1 MAYDLWDLAPRGL
14 NPRSRLYSLRP
25 MEIGTP
31 DVESLSSY
39 VMRLAQAHTV
49 SVRTLILQEIFPNL
63 STKPK
68 NAHFSGLHSLNGMG
82 SCFEQ
87 WVAILGKL
95 TSRDDLCALTLLPWQ
110 GLLRSGGILQR
121 RRKWCPRC
129 FQECQR
135 HGMPVY
141 ECLAWVLAPVTVC
154 PIHHVL
160 LEQHC
165 PHCHRAIL
173 VLSAHAHPGFC
184 AHCNGW
190 LGDDSTAPDASPS
203 QQMEA

>member
-1 MAYDLWDLAPRGL
+1 M
-14 NPRSRLYSLRP
+14 
-25 MEIGTP
+25 
-31 DVESLSSY
+31 
-39 VMRLAQAHTV
+39 
-49 SVRTLILQEIFPNL
+49 
-63 STKPK
+63 
-68 NAHFSGLHSLNGMG
+68 LNGMG

-203 QQMEA
+203 QQMEAQLWIANQIGKFLGLGATASDKGSPRHLLCNLRRILFELATGNRLLFGRV